1 MIGFISFVLLYEFKQ
16 LYSIFVYKHALMSG
30 EHLKRN
36 LGLFGLI
43 ATGISSM
50 IGASIY
56 IVPFQIQKTVPGIGP
71 YVGIAFIV
79 AAIPSLLAALS
90 YAILS
95 SAMPRAGGTY
105 IYASRSMHPFWGFAA
120 SFSQWFGLSIVMGV
134 VAYMVIPFF
143 NQMIV
148 LLVGENQFHF
158 FEQGHNRLW
167 AALFLLWF
175 FVFINIRGI
184 KTYQVTVISL
194 VIVTFLLSGL
204 VIYFG
209 LSTTRAE
216 FIEAVSKQKGIQ
228 ITTQVANW
236 NIKTIVSASAIL
248 FASFIGFDAIAQ
260 AGGEAKNPT
269 KNLPRA
275 ILITIILVGLF
286 YIVFTYSIYQLV
298 PWNFIAQEAIE
309 KEVSAPSL
317 LSYML
322 PKWWSFLIMGG
333 ACIALLKDLPSMI
346 LSVSRLVF
354 AWSKDALFPK
364 RFMAIHSTYQSPYQ
378 AILFSGL
385 VATSG
390 IVGTHFASD
399 IFLGIDIMVISML
412 ANFILICIAVLSI
425 PKYNPVLAAEISI
438 FKNIYLQKLIA
449 GTGVVSLTFFLILMI
464 EQDVNS
470 ISKAWYF
477 YPSLVWLIVMV
488 IASVIFFIYWSKLQ
502 KTNTDLTEQ
511 FKQLPQE

>member
-1 MIGFISFVLLYEFKQ
+1 
-16 LYSIFVYKHALMSG
+16 MSG

-36 LGLFGLI
+36 LGLTGLI

-79 AAIPSLLAALS
+79 AAIPSLLAAFS

-194 VIVTFLLSGL
+194 VIITFLLSGL

-209 LSTTRAE
+209 LSTTREE
-216 FIEAVSKQKGIQ
+216 FIQTVLEKKGIQ
-228 ITTQVANW
+228 ITTQLATW
-236 NIKTIVSASAIL
+236 DLKTIVSASAIL

-275 ILITIILVGLF
+275 ILITILLVGLF

-298 PWNFIAQEAIE
+298 PWNFIAKEAIE

-364 RFMAIHSTYQSPYQ
+364 RFMKIHATYQSPYQ
-378 AILFSGL
+378 AIIFSGV
-385 VATSG
+385 VASSG
-390 IVGTHFASD
+390 VLGTHFASD

-425 PKYNPVLAAEISI
+425 SKYNPTLAAEISI
-438 FKNIYLQKLIA
+438 IKNTTLQKCIA
-449 GTGVVSLTFFLILMI
+449 VAGIISLCFFLMIMI
-464 EQDVNS
+464 EQDINS
-470 ISKAWYF
+470 VSKSWYF
-477 YPSLVWLIVMV
+477 YPSLVWLIVML
-488 IASVIFFIYWSKLQ
+488 IASLIFFIYWRRLKKNNSHLK
-502 KTNTDLTEQ
+502 EA
-511 FKQLPQE
+511 FKKLPQE

>member
-1 MIGFISFVLLYEFKQ
+1 
-16 LYSIFVYKHALMSG
+16 MSG
-30 EHLKRN
+30 VHLKRN
-36 LGLFGLI
+36 LGLLGLI

-71 YVGIAFIV
+71 YVGMAFII

-105 IYASRSMHPFWGFAA
+105 IYASRSMHPYWGFAA

-194 VIVTFLLSGL
+194 VIITFLLSGL

-209 LSTTRAE
+209 LTTSRE
-216 FIEAVSKQKGIQ
+216 TFVQAVLVKKGIQ
-228 ITTQVANW
+228 ISAVEANW
-236 NIKTIVSASAIL
+236 NWKILVSASAIL

-298 PWNFIAQEAIE
+298 PWNFIAQEAVA

-317 LSYML
+317 LSYIL
-322 PKWWSFLIMGG
+322 PRWWSFLIMGG

-364 RFMAIHSTYQSPYQ
+364 RFMAIHATYQSPYQ
-378 AILFSGL
+378 AIIFSGL
-385 VATSG
+385 VATCG

-412 ANFILICIAVLSI
+412 ANFILICIAVLSL
-425 PKYNPVLAAEISI
+425 PKYNPKLAAEVSI
-438 FKNIYLQKLIA
+438 FKNSTLQKLIA
-449 GTGVVSLTFFLILMI
+449 GTGIISLSFFLILMI
-464 EQDVNS
+464 EQDINRPS
-470 ISKAWYF
+470 TSWYF
-477 YPSLVWLIVMV
+477 YPSLVWLIVML
-488 IASVIFFIYWSKLQ
+488 IASIIFYIYWIQLQ
-502 KTNTDLTEQ
+502 KNSSDLKEQ

>member
-1 MIGFISFVLLYEFKQ
+1 
-16 LYSIFVYKHALMSG
+16 
-30 EHLKRN
+30 
-36 LGLFGLI
+36 
-43 ATGISSM
+43 
-50 IGASIY
+50 
-56 IVPFQIQKTVPGIGP
+56 
-71 YVGIAFIV
+71 
-79 AAIPSLLAALS
+79 
-90 YAILS
+90 
-95 SAMPRAGGTY
+95 
-105 IYASRSMHPFWGFAA
+105 
-120 SFSQWFGLSIVMGV
+120 
-134 VAYMVIPFF
+134 
-143 NQMIV
+143 
-148 LLVGENQFHF
+148 
-158 FEQGHNRLW
+158 
-167 AALFLLWF
+167 
-175 FVFINIRGI
+175 
-184 KTYQVTVISL
+184 L

>member
-1 MIGFISFVLLYEFKQ
+1 
-16 LYSIFVYKHALMSG
+16 MSG
-30 EHLKRN
+30 VHLKRN
-36 LGLFGLI
+36 LGLLGLI

-71 YVGIAFIV
+71 YVGMAFII

-105 IYASRSMHPFWGFAA
+105 IYASRSMHPYWGFAA

-194 VIVTFLLSGL
+194 VIITFLLSGL

-209 LSTTRAE
+209 LTTSRE
-216 FIEAVSKQKGIQ
+216 TFVQAVLVKKGIQ
-228 ITTQVANW
+228 ISAVEANW
-236 NIKTIVSASAIL
+236 NWKILVSASAIL

-298 PWNFIAQEAIE
+298 PWNFIAQEAVA

-317 LSYML
+317 LS
-322 PKWWSFLIMGG
+322 
-333 ACIALLKDLPSMI
+333 
-346 LSVSRLVF
+346 
-354 AWSKDALFPK
+354 
-364 RFMAIHSTYQSPYQ
+364 
-378 AILFSGL
+378 
-385 VATSG
+385 
-390 IVGTHFASD
+390 
-399 IFLGIDIMVISML
+399 
-412 ANFILICIAVLSI
+412 
-425 PKYNPVLAAEISI
+425 
-438 FKNIYLQKLIA
+438 
-449 GTGVVSLTFFLILMI
+449 
-464 EQDVNS
+464 
-470 ISKAWYF
+470 
-477 YPSLVWLIVMV
+477 
-488 IASVIFFIYWSKLQ
+488 
-502 KTNTDLTEQ
+502 
-511 FKQLPQE
+511 

>member
-1 MIGFISFVLLYEFKQ
+1 
-16 LYSIFVYKHALMSG
+16 MSAV
-30 EHLKRN
+30 HLKRN
-36 LGLFGLI
+36 LGLLGLI

-56 IVPFQIQKTVPGIGP
+56 IVPFQIQKNIPGIGP
-71 YVGIAFIV
+71 YVGIAFLI
-79 AAIPSLLAALS
+79 AAIPSLLAAFS

-105 IYASRSMHPFWGFAA
+105 IYASRSMHPFWGFVA

-148 LLVGENQFHF
+148 ILVGENQFTF
-158 FEQGHNRLW
+158 FEQGNNRLW

-194 VIVTFLLSGL
+194 VLLTFLLAGL
-204 VIYFG
+204 VIFFG
-209 LSTTRAE
+209 FNKTQVE
-216 FIEAVSKQKGIQ
+216 FIQAVWDQKGIH
-228 ITTQVANW
+228 ILNESAVWNW
-236 NIKTIVSASAIL
+236 KTIVSASAVL

-275 ILITIILVGLF
+275 ILITIVLVGLF
-286 YIVFTYSIYQLV
+286 YLVFTYSIYRLV
-298 PWNFIAQEAIE
+298 PWNFIAQEAIQ

-317 LSYML
+317 LNYML
-322 PKWWSFLIMGG
+322 PKSWSFLIMGG

-364 RFMAIHSTYQSPYQ
+364 RFMKIHPQYQSPYQ

-385 VATSG
+385 ISTVG
-390 IVGTHFASD
+390 ILATHFASD

-412 ANFILICIAVLSI
+412 VNFILICIAVLSI
-425 PKYNPVLAAEISI
+425 PKYNPNLAKEISI
-438 FKNIYLQKLIA
+438 IKNPFLQKTIA
-449 GTGVVSLTFFLILMI
+449 SLGILSLSFFLFLMV
-464 EQDVNS
+464 EQDLNS
-470 ISKAWYF
+470 IPKSWYF
-477 YPSLVWLIVMV
+477 YPSLLWLLVMLL
-488 IASVIFFIYWSKLQ
+488 ATFLFFIYWNRLQ
-502 KTNTDLTEQ
+502 KKQAALLAH
-511 FKQLPQE
+511 FKKLPQE

>member
-1 MIGFISFVLLYEFKQ
+1 
-16 LYSIFVYKHALMSG
+16 MSG
-30 EHLKRN
+30 AHLKRN
-36 LGLFGLI
+36 LGLLGLI

-79 AAIPSLLAALS
+79 AAIPSLLAAFS

-143 NQMIV
+143 NQMIA

-184 KTYQVTVISL
+184 KTYQITVITL
-194 VIVTFLLSGL
+194 VIITFLLSGL

-209 LSTTRAE
+209 LSTSSET
-216 FIEAVSKQKGIQ
+216 FIQSVLEKKGIHI
-228 ITTQVANW
+228 ITEVAKW
-236 NIKTIVSASAIL
+236 DLKTIVSASAIL

-275 ILITIILVGLF
+275 ILITIIIVGLF

-317 LSYML
+317 LSYLL
-322 PKWWSFLIMGG
+322 PKWWTFLILGG

-354 AWSKDALFPK
+354 AWSKDALFPE
-364 RFMAIHSTYQSPYQ
+364 RFMKIHTTYQTPYQ

-385 VATSG
+385 IATCG
-390 IVGTHFASD
+390 VVGTHFASD

-412 ANFILICIAVLSI
+412 ANFILICIAVLGI
-425 PKYNPVLAAEISI
+425 PKYNPILAAEISI
-438 FKNIYLQKLIA
+438 FKNPTLRKFIA
-449 GTGVVSLTFFLILMI
+449 GAGVISLSFFLFLMI
-464 EQDVNS
+464 EQDINS
-470 ISKAWYF
+470 VSKAWYF
-477 YPSLVWLIVMV
+477 YPSLVWLIVML
-488 IASVIFFIYWSKLQ
+488 IASMIFFSYWRQLQ
-502 KTNTDLTEQ
+502 KNNSDLKDQ
-511 FKQLPQE
+511 FKQLPKE

>member
-1 MIGFISFVLLYEFKQ
+1 MLYEFKQ
-16 LYSIFVYKHALMSG
+16 LYSIFVYNHALMSG

-36 LGLFGLI
+36 LGLLGLI

-71 YVGIAFIV
+71 YVGIAFII
-79 AAIPSLLAALS
+79 AAIPSLLAAFS

-105 IYASRSMHPFWGFAA
+105 IYASRSMHPYWGFVA

-167 AALFLLWF
+167 AALLLLWF

-194 VIVTFLLSGL
+194 VILTFLLSGL

-209 LSTTRAE
+209 LGSTRAE
-216 FIEAVSKQKGIQ
+216 FIKAVEVKRGIQ
-228 ITTQVANW
+228 IATETATWNW
-236 NIKTIVSASAIL
+236 KILVSASAIL

-298 PWNFIAQEAIE
+298 PWNFIAQEAIA

-317 LSYML
+317 LSYIL

-364 RFMAIHSTYQSPYQ
+364 RFMAIHSRHQSPYQ

-385 VATSG
+385 VATCG
-390 IVGTHFASD
+390 IIGTHFASD

-412 ANFILICIAVLSI
+412 VNFILICIAVLNI
-425 PKYNPVLAAEISI
+425 GKYNPNLSKAISI
-438 FKNIYLQKLIA
+438 IKNRTVQKIIA
-449 GTGVVSLTFFLILMI
+449 GTGVLSLGFFLILMI
-464 EQDVNS
+464 EQDISSV
-470 ISKAWYF
+470 SKAWYF
-477 YPSLVWLIVMV
+477 YPSLVWLIVMM
-488 IASVIFFIYWSKLQ
+488 ISSAIFFMYWNRLK
-502 KTNTDLTEQ
+502 KTGVDLDEY

>member
-1 MIGFISFVLLYEFKQ
+1 
-16 LYSIFVYKHALMSG
+16 
-30 EHLKRN
+30 
-36 LGLFGLI
+36 
-43 ATGISSM
+43 
-50 IGASIY
+50 
-56 IVPFQIQKTVPGIGP
+56 
-71 YVGIAFIV
+71 VGIAFIV

-158 FEQGHNRLW
+158 FEKGHNRLW

-209 LSTTRAE
+209 LSTTRTE
-216 FIEAVSKQKGIQ
+216 FIEAVWKQKGIQ
-228 ITTQVANW
+228 ITTQVASW

-286 YIVFTYSIYQLV
+286 YILFTYSIYQLV

-354 AWSKDALFPK
+354 AWSKDALFPM
-364 RFMAIHSTYQSPYQ
+364 RFMAIHAIYQSPYQ

-385 VATSG
+385 VATCG

-449 GTGVVSLTFFLILMI
+449 GTGVISLTFFLMLMI

-502 KTNTDLTEQ
+502 KTNTDLKEQ